1 MNRFSI
7 VLAAGLGVLA
17 VSAHAQ
23 SLRTDLVVVEGDIVR
38 LSDIFDGANN
48 DRAVLRAPAP
58 GRRVAVEIQ
67 QLTEIARANGIA
79 WRPQTRFDR
88 VLIERMGRTLE
99 TSDIMPTLRQALAQ
113 EGMRATDEIDIGSR
127 TLSVSLPLDAP
138 GDIDVR
144 NVQYDRATGRFTVT
158 MIAGGTHPGAQRLT
172 VQGRVTATARLPVL
186 RRAIGTGETIKAAD
200 VEMVQVREDTARRDL
215 IASPEKLI
223 GQVARQR
230 LREREPVR
238 EGDVRPVT
246 LVTRNANVTI
256 LLQTGNLSLS
266 VQGRS
271 LEEGARGDSIRV
283 VNGLSN
289 RQLEAVVVGP
299 DTVAVQTGPR
309 LAALKN

>member
-1 MNRFSI
+1 
-7 VLAAGLGVLA
+7 L
-17 VSAHAQ
+17 
-23 SLRTDLVVVEGDIVR
+23 
-38 LSDIFDGANN
+38 
-48 DRAVLRAPAP
+48 
-58 GRRVAVEIQ
+58 
-67 QLTEIARANGIA
+67 ANGLVIGSFYA
-79 WRPQTRFDR
+79 LSALGLTLILGLMRVVNFAHGELYMLGGVMGWWVTNALGLDFLTGLALVALVMGVFGWLVDR

-99 TSDIMPTLRQALAQ
+99 TGDILPALRQALAQ

-127 TLSVSLPLDAP
+127 SLSVSLPLDAP

-158 MIAGGTHPGAQRLT
+158 MIAGGAHPGAQRLT
-172 VQGRVTATARLPVL
+172 VQGRVAATARLPVL

-200 VEMVQVREDTARRDL
+200 VEMVQVRDDTARRDL

-238 EGDVRPVT
+238 EGDVRPMT

-283 VNGLSN
+283 VNALSN
-289 RQLEAVVVGP
+289 RQLEAVIVGP
-299 DTVAVQTGPR
+299 DTVAVQTGSR